1 MEVYNMCVYEN
12 HINTYYIIYKMPNK
26 DLVKYFRGRDTR
38 KEIQHFFREH
48 SRVTKYD
55 NLFFPIL
62 KSICESENINLDDLI
77 DEYRRV
83 WKIIDRNI

>member
-1 MEVYNMCVYEN
+1 
-12 HINTYYIIYKMPNK
+12 MPNK

-38 KEIQHFFREH
+38 KEIQYFFREH
-48 SRVTKYD
+48 GRETKYD

-62 KSICESENINLDDLI
+62 KSISESENINLDDLI
-77 DEYRRV
+77 KDYRRV

>member
-1 MEVYNMCVYEN
+1 MCMYEI
-12 HINTYYIIYKMPNK
+12 HINTYDIIYKMPGQ
-26 DLVKYFRGRDTR
+26 RRDTR
-38 KEIQHFFREH
+38 KELITFFREH
-48 SRVTKYD
+48 SREIKYD

-62 KSICESENINLDDLI
+62 KCISESENINLNDLI